1 MPIIKAAKKAL
12 RSSARKRAV
21 NLRRNRTMK
30 DAVKVARTISAK
42 SGKEAGEKLAA
53 AYKAIDKSAK
63 SGFIKK
69 NTASRVKSRLAKA
82 AKKAAGK

>member
-1 MPIIKAAKKAL
+1 
-12 RSSARKRAV
+12 
-21 NLRRNRTMK
+21 MK
-30 DAVKVARTISAK
+30 DTVKVARTISAK

-69 NTASRVKSRLAKA
+69 NTASRMKSRLAKA